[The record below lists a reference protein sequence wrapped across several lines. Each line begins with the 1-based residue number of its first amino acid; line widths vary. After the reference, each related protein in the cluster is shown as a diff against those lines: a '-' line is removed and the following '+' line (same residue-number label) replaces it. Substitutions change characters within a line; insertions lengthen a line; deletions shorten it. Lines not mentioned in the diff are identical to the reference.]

1 MATTM
6 MMDAPP
12 ATVLTMQARVLAIAQ
27 YVNGQLAR
35 IEAEEAEARRKREL
49 LQQPPEV
56 VRGGGG
62 RKG

>member
-1 MATTM
+1 
-6 MMDAPP
+6 
-12 ATVLTMQARVLAIAQ
+12 MQARVLAIAQ

-35 IEAEEAEARRKREL
+35 IKAEEAEARRKREL

>member
-1 MATTM
+1 M